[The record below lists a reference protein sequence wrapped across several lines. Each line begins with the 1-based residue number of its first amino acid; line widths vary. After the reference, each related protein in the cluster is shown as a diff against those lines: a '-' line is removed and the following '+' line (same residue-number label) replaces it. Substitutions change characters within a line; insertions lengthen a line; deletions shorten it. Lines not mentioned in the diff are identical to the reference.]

1 MMIMGNETGGAGGGG
16 KHSIESR
23 VPSIVLSIF
32 SQFAWVGRALSVG
45 PQKES
50 WVSKLH
56 AEIK

>member
-1 MMIMGNETGGAGGGG
+1 MMTMGNEAGWGRW

-32 SQFAWVGRALSVG
+32 SQFAWAASALSDG